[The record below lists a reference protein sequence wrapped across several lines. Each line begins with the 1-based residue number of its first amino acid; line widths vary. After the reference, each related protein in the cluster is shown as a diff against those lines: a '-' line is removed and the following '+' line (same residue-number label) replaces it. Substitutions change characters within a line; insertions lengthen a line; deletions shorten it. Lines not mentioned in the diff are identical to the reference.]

1 MNPRPK
7 RPIDR
12 RLLAALAE
20 HPVMA
25 SLVGAEMADRF
36 TTTSTPLGILASVP
50 LGERPPGRGAGAGPP
65 AAPRARPDR
74 GDGPA

>member
-1 MNPRPK
+1 MNHRPK

-36 TTTSTPLGILASVP
+36 TATSTPLGILASVP
-50 LGERPPGRGAGAGPP
+50 LGDL
-65 AAPRARPDR
+65 AATVQRTDR
-74 GDGPA
+74 KRHV

>member
-1 MNPRPK
+1 MNHRPK

-36 TTTSTPLGILASVP
+36 TATSTPLGILASVP
-50 LGERPPGRGAGAGPP
+50 LGDVRIGEVGDLRAALRQVGHPGGGH
-65 AAPRARPDR
+65 
-74 GDGPA
+74 

>member
-50 LGERPPGRGAGAGPP
+50 LGDLAGAGRPGRRPP
-65 AAPRARPDR
+65 DLLVL
-74 GDGPA
+74 

>member
-1 MNPRPK
+1 MNHRPK

-36 TTTSTPLGILASVP
+36 TATSTPLGILASVP
-50 LGERPPGRGAGAGPP
+50 LGDLAGGGGGGRG
-65 AAPRARPDR
+65 PRPR
-74 GDGPA
+74 GVVVSG